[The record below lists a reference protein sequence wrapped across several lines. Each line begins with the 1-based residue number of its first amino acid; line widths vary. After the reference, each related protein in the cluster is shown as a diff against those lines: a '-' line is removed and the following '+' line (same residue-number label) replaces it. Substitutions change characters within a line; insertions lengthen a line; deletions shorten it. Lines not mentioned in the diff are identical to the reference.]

1 MITVHPIEIDGKAF
15 TSTHVKLPKTNLL
28 IVSNEIGYIMCA
40 ALDVDILNELLA
52 DRKVIAGRAKG
63 VKSINDLLD
72 APLEKV
78 TEASQIYG
86 WKPGMIGRDALAKL
100 P

>member
-1 MITVHPIEIDGKAF
+1 MITVRPLEIEGKFF

-28 IVSNEIGYIMCA
+28 IVSNDIGYIMCA

-52 DRKVIAGRAKG
+52 DREVVAGRAKG
-63 VKSINDLLD
+63 VKTIDDLIH

-78 TEASQIYG
+78 TEASRKHG
-86 WKPGMIGRDALAKL
+86 WTPGMIGKDALLKL
-100 P
+100 A